1 MKALWYLTATKLKNQ
16 LKSLI
21 RKPARLIYVIFML
34 AMLGLVLWGGSQLEP
49 DGTFRPMEEL
59 TAIAFAVY
67 AIMFLLSVNAGF
79 SRGGSLFNLSDVNLV
94 FTAPIRSQAVLFHG
108 LLQQMTTSLVVGFF
122 LLFQYGTLR
131 GRYGITVLQLVG
143 LLVGYAISIF
153 LGQVTAMVLYAM
165 TSGRERRK
173 LLCRVVVYGVTVLF
187 LGYWIFSALREGTD
201 QIWALGVAAAN
212 GPILRAF
219 PVAGWLAMAAGG
231 PLEGHWELT
240 AAGLALCAV
249 YLGALLA
256 VIFRGNPDYY
266 EDVLK
271 SAEVTQSA
279 INAKKEGT
287 MTQASPAHV
296 KVGRIGLG
304 RGWGAGVFFWK
315 HRLEDR
321 RSRVFLLSANAL
333 IFAAVI
339 IAFTFFFSEG
349 GLLSSFLMAT
359 YLQIFTV
366 LGGRFNWELTKPY
379 IYLIP
384 EPPMKKLL
392 WALAGQIPTAFW
404 EALVIF
410 VPVGL
415 ILELTA
421 VEIVACVVARMSFAM
436 LFTVAGVVVDRLWGG
451 VTSRMLVLI
460 LLLLVTLG
468 LALPGIVAVIA
479 VSVLFWMESSA
490 AALAAVS
497 VCNVLMSLLA
507 LFLCRNMLQYAEL
520 NQQ

>member
-21 RKPARLIYVIFML
+21 RKPARMIYVVFML
-34 AMLGLVLWGGSQLEP
+34 AMLGLVLWSGEQLGEI
-49 DGTFRPMEEL
+49 GTFRPMEEL

-79 SRGGSLFNLSDVNLV
+79 SRGGSLFNLSDVNLI
-94 FTAPIRSQAVLFHG
+94 FTAPIRSQTVLFHG

-131 GRYGITVLQLVG
+131 GNYGITVFQLVG

-165 TSGRERRK
+165 TSGRERRQR
-173 LLCRVVVYGVTVLF
+173 LCRVVIYGVAALF
-187 LGYWIFSALREGTD
+187 LGYWILCALREGTD
-201 QIWALGVAAAN
+201 QILALGAEAAN
-212 GPILRAF
+212 GSVLRAF
-219 PVAGWLAMAAGG
+219 PVAGWLAMASSG
-231 PLEGHWELT
+231 PLEGSWGLT
-240 AAGLALCAV
+240 GAGLALCAV
-249 YLGALLA
+249 YLGVLLT

-287 MTQASPAHV
+287 MTQASPARV
-296 KVGRIGLG
+296 KVGRTGLG

-321 RSRVFLLSANAL
+321 RSKVLLLSANAL
-333 IFAAVI
+333 IFAAVT
-339 IAFTFFFSEG
+339 IAFSFFFSEG

-359 YLQIFTV
+359 YLQVFTV

-404 EALVIF
+404 EALVVF

-415 ILELTA
+415 ILELTV
-421 VEIVACVVARMSFAM
+421 VEIAACVVARMSFAM
-436 LFTVAGVVVDRLWGG
+436 LFTSAGVAVDRLWGS
-451 VTSRMLVLI
+451 VTSRMLVLV

-468 LALPGIVAVIA
+468 LALPGIAAAIA
-479 VSVLFWMESSA
+479 VRILFWEMGSA
-490 AALAAVS
+490 AVLAALS